1 MINFHTPQ
9 IKEDIYHYTSE
20 NGIMGILQKDEVLL
34 WLTKADSLNDRTE
47 GKDIFE
53 HLLIVCKDLLNNKQI
68 TQEQYSKIAELKNKS
83 TTTFPVICIES
94 IKSTIEHKP
103 TKLLEKA
110 YYECDI
116 YTMSFCKEKDYLP
129 MWNYYGSSEKQGY
142 CLHFNS
148 ENLKDFI
155 EGKVYWTEIKE
166 IIYNDDEKQKLLKKI
181 ILESI
186 NHDDYLKKISLYID
200 EYKYFMK
207 NKCFEYEKEVR
218 LLFAVPKND
227 NDTFD
232 IKFRVNHGT
241 IIPYIEVPITNILA
255 ITGITIGP
263 FADMELMKRN
273 LEFYTDSIKSAI
285 TTKIEETKIP
295 IRF

>member
-20 NGIMGILQKDEVLL
+20 NGIIGILQKDEVLL

-53 HLLIVCKDLLNNKQI
+53 HLLIVCEDLLYNQQI
-68 TQEQYSKIAELKNKS
+68 TQEQYYKITKLKNKS
-83 TTTFPVICIES
+83 TTKSPIMYFSSKES
-94 IKSTIEHKP
+94 SS

-129 MWNYYGSSEKQGY
+129 MWNYYGSSETQGY

-148 ENLKDFI
+148 ENLKDTII
-155 EGKVYWTEIKE
+155 EDNSYWFEITE
-166 IIYNDDEKQKLLKKI
+166 IIYNDTEKQKLLEKI

-186 NHDDYLKKISLYID
+186 DHDDYLERISLDID
-200 EYKYFMK
+200 TYKYLMK

-241 IIPYIEVPITNILA
+241 IIPYIEVPIKNILA

-273 LEFYTDSIKSAI
+273 LEFYTDSIDSAI
-285 TTKIEETKIP
+285 ITNIQETKIP